1 MKTILYADD
10 NQEIVD
16 IVRLTV
22 ERVGY
27 QLLTAKDG
35 HEALQI
41 CQDLNPDMVLM
52 DINMPGLDG
61 FSAVR
66 RLREDGYNNPV
77 IVLTAS
83 ESRQDKDEAYAAG
96 CDDFVLKTIDM
107 ADVENIVNR
116 YLGDSYELS

>member
-1 MKTILYADD
+1 MKTVLYADD

-22 ERVGY
+22 ERAGY

-35 HEALQI
+35 NQAVQV
-41 CQDLNPDMVLM
+41 CQDENPDMVLM

-66 RLREDGYNNPV
+66 QLREDGFNNPV

-83 ESRQDKDEAYAAG
+83 ESRRDRDEAYAAG

-107 ADVENIVNR
+107 AEVENMIAR
-116 YLGDSYELS
+116 YLGEDYELL

>member
-1 MKTILYADD
+1 MKTVLYADD

-16 IVRLTV
+16 IVKLTV
-22 ERVGY
+22 ERAGY
-27 QLLTAKDG
+27 QLLTARDG
-35 HEALQI
+35 LEAVEI
-41 CQDLNPDMVLM
+41 CQEHNPDMVLM

-66 RLREDGYNNPV
+66 QLREDGFNNPV

-83 ESRQDKDEAYAAG
+83 ESRLDRDEAYAAG

-107 ADVENIVNR
+107 GEVETIVSR
-116 YLGDSYELS
+116 YLGEGYELS